1 MAISVLWTSGDSFVV
16 DVRAHFLTTDQP
28 FDAGGKDLGPTPT
41 ELFVASLGS
50 CIGFYAARFMRR
62 HDISAEGLRVDCD
75 FRMAERPA
83 RVARIDVHLAL
94 PPGFPEERRG
104 ALTAVVEHC
113 TVHNSMREPPDVDI
127 ELTRT
132 ARVA

>member
-16 DVRAHFLTTDQP
+16 DVRAHFLTIDQP
-28 FDAGGKDLGPTPT
+28 FDVGGKDLGPTPT

-62 HDISAEGLRVDCD
+62 HDIAAEGLRVDCD
-75 FRMAERPA
+75 FQMAEHPA
-83 RVARIDVHLAL
+83 RVASIDVHLSL

-104 ALTAVVEHC
+104 ALTAVIEHC
-113 TVHNSMREPPDVDI
+113 TVHNSMRQPPKVDI
-127 ELTRT
+127 RLTQP
-132 ARVA
+132 AKVA